1 MRWEN
6 CKVNRRGWLA
16 LSGALGSGLLLAS
29 GRSIAQLSST
39 AASEPFVVKIVA
51 QKFKYTPNEIV
62 LKKGQA
68 SVLEFTALDFVHGFH
83 LPDLKIRSDLMPGR
97 VTRIEL
103 KIDKEGTYEFLCDNF
118 CGDGHEEMVGKI
130 VVKT

>member
-51 QKFKYTPNEIV
+51 QKFKYTPNEII

-83 LPDLKIRSDLMPGR
+83 LPDLKIRSDLIPGR

-118 CGDGHEEMVGKI
+118 CGDGHEEMAGKI
-130 VVKT
+130 VVRT

>member
-51 QKFKYTPNEIV
+51 QKFKYTPNKIV

-83 LPDLKIRSDLMPGR
+83 LPDLKIRSDLIPGR

-130 VVKT
+130 VVKA

>member
-83 LPDLKIRSDLMPGR
+83 LPDLKIRSDLIPGR

-118 CGDGHEEMVGKI
+118 CGDGHEEMAGKI

>member
-6 CKVNRRGWLA
+6 CTVNRRGWLA

-39 AASEPFVVKIVA
+39 AATDQFVVKIVA
-51 QKFKYTPNEIV
+51 QKFKYTPNEII

-130 VVKT
+130 VVKA

>member
-16 LSGALGSGLLLAS
+16 LSGAVGSGLLPAS
-29 GRSIAQLSST
+29 GRSVAQLLSG
-39 AASEPFVVKIVA
+39 AASEPFVVKVIA
-51 QKFKYTPNEIV
+51 QKFKYTPNEII

-103 KIDKEGTYEFLCDNF
+103 KIDKEGTYDFLCDNF

-130 VVKT
+130 VVKA

>member
-39 AASEPFVVKIVA
+39 AATEPFVVKIVA

-130 VVKT
+130 VVKA